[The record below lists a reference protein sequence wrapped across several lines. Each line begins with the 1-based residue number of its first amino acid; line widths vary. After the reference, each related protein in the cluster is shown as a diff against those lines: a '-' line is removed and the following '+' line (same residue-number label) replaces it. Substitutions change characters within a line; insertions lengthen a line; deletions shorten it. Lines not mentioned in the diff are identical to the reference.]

1 MTELVA
7 FEDSPLGDYLR
18 DIAAG
23 ESLIIDSN
31 EAGFTTTGGP
41 DHAKSP
47 IPLSLWTR
55 AQSWLHG
62 NLSLGNSSDKE
73 FEARLCSVLWDS
85 IVRTLAN
92 SGHMAVRYT
101 PRTSHKHATD
111 MPSQQLGDLRPRSSR
126 SNDIAKHTV
135 GPLVLGAAFLIRTRS
150 SVRPAL
156 MALSA
161 FIAAA
166 VVWSS
171 WHKYSSQIAAAR
183 RAEEYIDS
191 LTDMCQS
198 SRVLDVAIQRA
209 LRLVQETELVARGFR
224 WASPS
229 SIPGVDARPG
239 RGAIRTAVYLRNA
252 VGEALRE
259 SFDAVALAVEQV
271 ADQDTLLEL
280 SQTREKFTQHTD
292 FSDSGLS
299 LEVLR
304 ARFELHFS
312 LRRRWLQRVLDT
324 AEPLSLPTMNSAA
337 ALQSG
342 LSGNT
347 LATFAHIRAASE
359 KGVDMIRKVE
369 NSAHT
374 SAQIIVCRE
383 SIGLDDDGCQELNSG
398 AVNRP
403 SPEATAR
410 LFSSLKAELDTLN
423 AQYQAALTVL
433 TCDDC
438 EGPQASSSCREST
451 TCVIDQH
458 DIPDGARVLGYSGFD
473 LNDLDVP
480 EQTFEADPAIQESRG
495 QSSNGKPQLLDRSER
510 IRLQRQKREGEIE
523 ARERRNDIH
532 SMLNEL
538 RSAIDERSRK

>member
-1 MTELVA
+1 M
-7 FEDSPLGDYLR
+7 
-18 DIAAG
+18 
-23 ESLIIDSN
+23 
-31 EAGFTTTGGP
+31 
-41 DHAKSP
+41 
-47 IPLSLWTR
+47 
-55 AQSWLHG
+55 
-62 NLSLGNSSDKE
+62 
-73 FEARLCSVLWDS
+73 
-85 IVRTLAN
+85 
-92 SGHMAVRYT
+92 
-101 PRTSHKHATD
+101 HATD

-135 GPLVLGAAFLIRTRS
+135 GPLVLGAAVLFRTRS

-161 FIAAA
+161 LIAAA

-171 WHKYSSQIAAAR
+171 WHKYSSQIAAAH
-183 RAEEYIDS
+183 RAEYIDS
-191 LTDMCQS
+191 LADMCQS

-239 RGAIRTAVYLRNA
+239 RGAMRTAVYLRTA

-292 FSDSGLS
+292 FSDSGLP

-304 ARFELHFS
+304 ARFELHFG

-337 ALQSG
+337 ALRSE
-342 LSGNT
+342 LSGKA
-347 LATFAHIRAASE
+347 LAMFAHIRAASE

-374 SAQIIVCRE
+374 SAQWALLMDIKSDRTLSQHPLLRLLSAMSESLHTLRAKMIVCRE

-433 TCDDC
+433 TCDGS
-438 EGPQASSSCREST
+438 EGPQASSSSREST
-451 TCVIDQH
+451 NCVIDQH
-458 DIPDGARVLGYSGFD
+458 DISGGARVLGYSGFD

-495 QSSNGKPQLLDRSER
+495 QSSNRKPQLLDRSER